1 MFILIILLKVPK
13 SPRNYIALNKLSTYQ
28 GSSRKNRINKALD
41 CQYFMP
47 DERTTGDFLRFI
59 YRQSQLLKFYSVD
72 GNENESW
79 RPFFEGDDSFLLAEI
94 AGINIESIEK
104 EKIHILN
111 SFEGYNELL
120 AKINQFEL
128 FFVFNLNLLKQLN
141 SWYKRAS
148 ETNKGVHITPIEN
161 ELYTAIVTQGTSL
174 LSKLIAYDMAKT
186 SSELPIYMQNDYSM
200 FLSIWKIEDTEPISI
215 YHVGNNEIEQ
225 ISHAIKEV
233 ILLYPP
239 IISILRTLNFKAPEL
254 FQKTYFENENHPPHN
269 GLLFTFLELFDVLKS
284 DLNKLTKKHLDFFY
298 TKILGQ
304 NPKAGNPDS
313 LFVYAILNQDYKEVF
328 LEKDTILHA
337 GQNALGFPEKYKT
350 DISIQL
356 THASVNKLFTLYV
369 SRNPLVDV
377 YSKYRLV
384 SGIYGK
390 EINDLS
396 DFEPISSLGE
406 EQLFLAE
413 DEKTM
418 EDIKIGFAISSPT
431 LRLCSG
437 MRSVSISLFFTPES
451 IDKLTFLLL
460 DIAEKR
466 QIKAEEVFHE
476 VFAQAFTI
484 SLTSEDGWVS
494 PDSYRVITPTDWTKD
509 PITITFELEESA
521 PAIIPFKE
529 SIHFGNYKS
538 IHPIICILMRG
549 GLTAHPYSY
558 LENMSLN
565 EVELEVK
572 VKKLK
577 NINLFNHLGAIDSS
591 NPFPIL
597 GPVPSLGSYFIIG
610 SSELFSKD
618 LNNLQI
624 SVEFQPLGL
633 DGGTFISHYEGY
645 QKNINSKSF
654 KLSLSALSNFNFNP
668 ENQREAQNFSLFNAE
683 PIDGLLENTTIE
695 EIDFSKLQIQPN
707 YTLSE
712 EVTKQFN
719 RDKQT
724 GFLKFT
730 LTNPPM
736 GFGFDLYPKIFV
748 NAVTENAKPNSLL
761 SGEKPTKSIPNNP
774 VFPIVSDLNISYSSK
789 SKFQFDERKLY
800 ENNLAKEEK
809 IYHLHPFGIEN
820 IFSEGRPKKKQII
833 PGLPEEGYLFLGI
846 DNLNLPQQL
855 HLLLQLKRSE
865 QWEIGHKTEIRW
877 QYLSRE
883 EWIDFE
889 SDQLLNDGTRN
900 LMVTGIISFSLPV
913 NMTNN
918 NDILPGNY
926 YWIRA
931 VTRQKAD
938 LFSKIVTIYT
948 NATTATYQYTNETYH
963 HPVRLPAKSIN
974 EFFIPVEGIMNI
986 IQPLDSFNGTL
997 HESDDIFHTSVAE
1010 RIRHKNRCLT
1020 RWDLEH
1026 MLLNRFDELNQV
1038 KCIGYNSHENFISK
1052 GEIVIVAI
1060 PKVYGEKQFYEPKLS
1075 PELIEEIRSFIIAH
1089 TSPFLKLEIRNPSY
1103 EYLRLK
1109 AKIIFDGKSTGRFI
1123 NELQKDLL
1131 QFICPWF
1138 YNDNVDAS
1146 LGGSIKKSA
1155 LIQFVESRPYV
1166 KFLTGLSVI
1175 QLQMNDNGLY
1185 LLKDTASDSE
1195 STDSLLKGGTPWSV
1209 LIPSFSNDITILE
1222 KPQFHAPEPADLS
1235 DFRIGDTL
1243 VIASDLEESVM
1254 EMDENLNKEPKS
1266 DVTPSP
1272 ILFTLN
1278 F

>member
-1 MFILIILLKVPK
+1 M
-13 SPRNYIALNKLSTYQ
+13 NNLSSYQ

-41 CQYFMP
+41 CQYFIP

-59 YRQSQLLKFYSVD
+59 YQQSHLLKFYSID
-72 GNENESW
+72 GSENETW
-79 RPFFEGDDSFLLAEI
+79 KPFFEGDDAFLLAEI
-94 AGINIESIEK
+94 AGINIETIEK

-120 AKINQFEL
+120 AKINQFER
-128 FFVFNLNLLKQLN
+128 FFIFCLNLLKQLN
-141 SWYKRAS
+141 TWYKRAS

-161 ELYTAIVTQGTSL
+161 ELYTAIIAEGTNL

-186 SSELPIYMQNDYSM
+186 SSDLPIYMQNDYSS
-200 FLSIWKIEDTEPISI
+200 FLTIWKIEDTEPISI
-215 YHVGNNEIEQ
+215 YHFGNNEIDQ

-239 IISILRTLNFKAPEL
+239 IISIYRSLNLKAPDL
-254 FQKTYFENENHPPHN
+254 FHKTYFENENHAPHN
-269 GLLFTFLELFDVLKS
+269 GLIFSFLELYAILKT
-284 DLNKLTKKHLDFFY
+284 DLNKITQKHLDFFY
-298 TKILGQ
+298 TKVLGQ
-304 NPKAGNPDS
+304 KPKNGNPDS
-313 LFVYAILNQDYKEVF
+313 LFVYAILNPDYKEVF

-337 GQNALGFPEKYKT
+337 GQNELGFPEKYKT
-350 DISIQL
+350 DLGVQL
-356 THASVNKLFTLYV
+356 THASVNKLITLYV

-390 EINDLS
+390 QIDDLS

-406 EQLFLAE
+406 EQLFLGE
-413 DEKTM
+413 EEKTM
-418 EDIKIGFAISSPT
+418 SDLKIGFAVSSPT
-431 LRLCSG
+431 LRLCG
-437 MRSVSISLFFTPES
+437 GIRSVSISLFFTPES

-466 QIKAEEVFHE
+466 HLKPEEVFHE
-476 VFAQAFTI
+476 VFAHAFTI
-484 SLTSEDGWVS
+484 SLTAEKGWVS
-494 PDSYRVITPTDWTKD
+494 PVNYQIISPTDWTKN
-509 PITITFELEESA
+509 PIIIAFELDESA
-521 PAIIPFKE
+521 PAIIPFNE

-538 IHPIICILMRG
+538 VHPVIRVLMGG
-549 GLTAHPYSY
+549 GLTTHPYSY
-558 LENMSLN
+558 LENMRLN
-565 EVELEVK
+565 EIELEVK

-577 NINLFNHLGAIDSS
+577 NLSLFNHLGAIDSS
-591 NPFPIL
+591 NPFPL
-597 GPVPSLGSYFIIG
+597 FGPVPSLGSYFIVG

-618 LNNLQI
+618 INDLNI
-624 SVEFQPLGL
+624 SVEYQPLGL
-633 DGGTFISHYEGY
+633 DGGNFISHYEAY
-645 QKNINSKSF
+645 QKNISSKSF
-654 KLSLSALSNFNFNP
+654 KVSLSALSNFQFNP
-668 ENQREAQNFSLFNAE
+668 ENYIEAQNFSLFKEE
-683 PIDGLLENTTIE
+683 PIDGNLEKTTFE
-695 EIDFSKLQIQPN
+695 EIDFSKLEIQPN

-712 EVTKQFN
+712 EVTKQF
-719 RDKQT
+719 RREKQT

-774 VFPIVSDLNISYSSK
+774 VFPIVSNLKIDYSSK

-800 ENNLAKEEK
+800 ENNPAKEEK

-820 IFSEGRPKKKQII
+820 IFSDGKPKRKQII
-833 PGLPEEGYLFLGI
+833 PALPEEGYLFLGVE
-846 DNLNLPQQL
+846 NLNLPQQL
-855 HLLLQLKRSE
+855 HLLFHTKRSE
-865 QWEIGHKTEIRW
+865 QWEIGHKTEVRW
-877 QYLSRE
+877 QYLSHE

-889 SDQLLNDGTRN
+889 SDNILNDGTRN
-900 LMVTGIISFSLPV
+900 LMVTGIISFSLPI

-918 NDILPGNY
+918 NDVLPGNI

-938 LFSKIVTIYT
+938 LFSKIKRIYN
-948 NATTATYQYTNETYH
+948 NATTATYQYTKDSFN
-963 HPVRLPAKSIN
+963 HPTRLPAKSIN
-974 EFFIPVEGIMNI
+974 EFFTPVEGIMNI
-986 IQPLDSFNGTL
+986 IQPLDSFNGT
-997 HESDDIFHTSVAE
+997 HQETDYIFHTRVAE

-1020 RWDLEH
+1020 RWDMEH

-1038 KCIGYNSHENFISK
+1038 KCIGHNSHENFISK

-1060 PKVYGEKQFYEPKLS
+1060 PKVYGEKQFYEPKLN
-1075 PELIEEIRSFIIAH
+1075 PELIEEIRDFIHAY

-1109 AKIIFDGKSTGRFI
+1109 AKVIFDGKSTGRFI
-1123 NELQKDLL
+1123 HELQKDLL

-1185 LLKDTASDSE
+1185 LLKDTASDIE

-1235 DFRIGDTL
+1235 DFRIGNTL
-1243 VIASDLEESVM
+1243 VIASDIPQMTEDSDLKVKN
-1254 EMDENLNKEPKS
+1254 EMTNDEKKS
-1266 DVTPSP
+1266 PV
-1272 ILFTLN
+1272 LFTFN